1 MLDFSLISQFPDE
14 TVKIT
19 PAFRAGKVSL
29 FLVENTNCIAV
40 QAVGLI
46 RRFKTVFFAEGDRL
60 CFVSSSRRNLK
71 DAMARQAGK
80 ET

>member
-29 FLVENTNCIAV
+29 FLVENTNYIAV

-46 RRFKTVFFAEGDRL
+46 RRFKTVFSPKAIVYVPFL
-60 CFVSSSRRNLK
+60 
-71 DAMARQAGK
+71 Q
-80 ET
+80 ETKHNKLNPKNPACPVK

>member
-1 MLDFSLISQFPDE
+1 VLDFSLISQFPDE

-29 FLVENTNCIAV
+29 FLVENTNYIAV

-46 RRFKTVFFAEGDRL
+46 RRLKTVFFAEGDRL
-60 CFVSSSRRNLK
+60 CSVSSSRRNLK
-71 DAMARQAGK
+71 DAMARQAGN